1 VPLLNR
7 RTAGEFLKRCPK
19 QLFLVARLLV
29 LGAPDQSGRE
39 QCGLG
44 GLEQR
49 AERLRAAAKAAAMSS
64 RMMDSI
70 GPMSQSM
77 SLYTLTAAETQR
89 SDVQLLRTSGLTATS
104 EQILKE
110 AIVDNGPSCGLRRS
124 MTATARMSPTLSAP
138 CPPPFVPEAHTS
150 RGGGELR
157 PHRARGNAYE
167 TPTQGY
173 LRATSDDELL
183 FSEAPM
189 AAGLL
194 FKHQSEEYRQVRE
207 RMLIDA
213 GYDETDAERALTSI
227 RLSHYAVDDV
237 RLATAW
243 LDTKGARKEQLTR
256 F

>member
-1 VPLLNR
+1 M
-7 RTAGEFLKRCPK
+7 
-19 QLFLVARLLV
+19 ARLLG

-138 CPPPFVPEAHTS
+138 CPPFEDRETFYWSANSQAAPAHAHHPEGAVNPSPSTFPVFC
-150 RGGGELR
+150 L
-157 PHRARGNAYE
+157 HRLPA
-167 TPTQGY
+167 
-173 LRATSDDELL
+173 
-183 FSEAPM
+183 
-189 AAGLL
+189 
-194 FKHQSEEYRQVRE
+194 
-207 RMLIDA
+207 
-213 GYDETDAERALTSI
+213 
-227 RLSHYAVDDV
+227 
-237 RLATAW
+237 
-243 LDTKGARKEQLTR
+243 
-256 F
+256 